1 MALLPQPL
9 TTFEYYVRK
18 CPLYLQ
24 NSSGFLS
31 HFRFWYDYVMYNI
44 YQPDFGGVLYTE
56 ENFLRLLD
64 IFADDYLDVLD
75 SFRRTQDTDF
85 LDKLASLFGISRV
98 LTITY
103 FEDTQYKTSS
113 VKLTDS
119 ELLIFIKC
127 QIIRNYC
134 DGTYEQLK
142 KYYASTGLIV
152 QLSTSTDSATVDV
165 YLIALTDDQ
174 YSDNIKHLFLSGLL
188 TVKSVGI
195 QYRHSVIMI
204 ENILIWD
211 EGKWDEGEWII

>member
-18 CPLYLQ
+18 CPSYLQ

-31 HFRFWYDYVMYNI
+31 HFKFWYDYVMFDVNLSTS
-44 YQPDFGGVLYTE
+44 GGVLNVE
-56 ENFLRLLD
+56 DNFLRLLD
-64 IFADDYLDVLD
+64 IYADDYLELLN
-75 SFRRTQDTDF
+75 SLRRSTDTDF
-85 LDKLASLFGISRV
+85 LDKLASLFGVSRA

-103 FEDTQYKTSS
+103 FEDNQFKTSS
-113 VKLTDS
+113 IKLTDS

-134 DGTYEQLK
+134 NGTYEQLK
-142 KYYASTGLIV
+142 KYYTSTGLIV
-152 QLSTSTDSATVDV
+152 RLLTSTDSATVDM

-195 QYRHSVIMI
+195 QYRHSVITI

-211 EGKWDEGEWII
+211 EENWDEGEWII